1 MRIDTTNLYA
11 AVEDKVATVFFNRPP
26 LNLFTLGVFDELERM
41 FTSLE
46 KLVNKDEVRSVVLT
60 SSVKKAF
67 SAGDDLNEG
76 PQTSEEAIYENTVV
90 RAVMDKI
97 LNFPIPVIAAVDGY
111 ALGGG
116 LVLAMMADYV
126 IAGERAKFG
135 FTEINFG
142 MFANWGTTYTLG
154 KGFSIPHMKH
164 LMFSGETFGADE
176 ALSMNI
182 VQKVV
187 APDEL
192 LSCAQA
198 QAKLYASKA
207 PIGVRA
213 IKALL
218 NNANGLNQSAH
229 ATMENYLTRLT
240 FDSEDV
246 KEGTQAFAEKRTP
259 VFRNK

>member
-76 PQTSEEAIYENTVV
+76 PQTSEEAIYENTVA

-135 FTEINFG
+135 FIYLILRNPCIFKENRHF
-142 MFANWGTTYTLG
+142 NVLTLCIFPCFCPYELKQG
-154 KGFSIPHMKH
+154 KLF
-164 LMFSGETFGADE
+164 
-176 ALSMNI
+176 
-182 VQKVV
+182 V
-187 APDEL
+187 
-192 LSCAQA
+192 
-198 QAKLYASKA
+198 
-207 PIGVRA
+207 
-213 IKALL
+213 
-218 NNANGLNQSAH
+218 
-229 ATMENYLTRLT
+229 
-240 FDSEDV
+240 
-246 KEGTQAFAEKRTP
+246 
-259 VFRNK
+259 

>member
-1 MRIDTTNLYA
+1 MTNLYA
-11 AVEDKVATVFFNRPP
+11 AVEDKVATVFFNGPP

-67 SAGDDLNEG
+67 SAGDDVNEG
-76 PQTSEEAIYENTVV
+76 PQISEEAIYENTVA

-97 LNFPIPVIAAVDGY
+97 LNFPIPVIATVDSY

-116 LVLAMMADYV
+116 LVLAMIADYV
-126 IAGERAKFG
+126 IAGEHAKFG

-207 PIGVRA
+207 PIFSHQGKRSSHYEKEHCNVFVCSICFLCHGRLWNGYSCSA
-213 IKALL
+213 AAG
-218 NNANGLNQSAH
+218 NAGCGH
-229 ATMENYLTRLT
+229 WGRTGTRP
-240 FDSEDV
+240 
-246 KEGTQAFAEKRTP
+246 G
-259 VFRNK
+259 